1 MQEKILKML
10 RETGGY
16 LSGEQISRELGVSRS
31 AIWKSINAL
40 RQQGYHIDSST
51 NKGYKLE
58 NVPDILTAPE
68 IQHGLST
75 HTMGK
80 QVIFLK
86 EVDSTNEEAKR
97 QGTQGAPEGTVCL
110 AEHQTGGKGRLGRRW
125 VSLPGEG
132 IWMSILLRPG
142 ITPYEVSQIT
152 LLAGLA
158 VCQAI
163 RSVTGCDALIKW
175 PNDIVIHGK
184 KLVGILTELAAEA
197 DRINYAVT
205 GIGINVN
212 QQQFPQEISYKATSL
227 FLETQH
233 NWARVPLAQKVLENF
248 EDAYDSFLTEASFD
262 FLTPYKEL
270 CISLGREVSVE
281 RGGETIRGKAV
292 DISRAGELV
301 IETSQGDFYAINS
314 GEVAV
319 QGIYGE

>member
-1 MQEKILKML
+1 MQEKILQIL
-10 RETGGY
+10 RDAEDY
-16 LSGEQISRELGVSRS
+16 LSGEQISKQLGVSRS
-31 AIWKSINAL
+31 AIWKSVNAL
-40 RQQGYHIDSST
+40 RHEGYLIDSST

-68 IQHGLST
+68 IQHGLTT

-97 QGTQGAPEGTVCL
+97 QGTEGAPEGTVCL
-110 AEHQTGGKGRLGRRW
+110 AEHQTGGKGRLGRQW

-152 LLAGLA
+152 LLAGLS
-158 VCQAI
+158 VCRAI

-212 QQQFPQEISYKATSL
+212 QEQFPTEIAHKATSL
-227 FLETQH
+227 FLETRRRWTRATLVQEIL
-233 NWARVPLAQKVLENF
+233 RNF
-248 EDAYDSFLTEASFD
+248 EDSYDAFLTEASFD
-262 FLTPYKEL
+262 FITPYKEL
-270 CISLGREVSVE
+270 CVSLDRKVSVQ
-281 RGGETIRGKAV
+281 RGELTIQGKAV
-292 DISRAGELV
+292 DISRSGELV
-301 IETSQGDFYAINS
+301 IQTPEGQLYPINS
-314 GEVAV
+314 GEVTV

>member
-1 MQEKILKML
+1 MQEKILQML
-10 RETGGY
+10 RGTGGY

-97 QGTQGAPEGTVCL
+97 QGIQGAPEGTVCL

-125 VSLPGEG
+125 VSLPEEG

-212 QQQFPQEISYKATSL
+212 QGKFPQEISHKATSL

-233 NWARVPLAQKVLENF
+233 RWARVPLVQKVLENF
-248 EDAYDSFLTEASFD
+248 EDAYDAFLTETSFD
-262 FLTPYKEL
+262 FITPYKEL
-270 CISLGREVSVE
+270 CVSLGRQVSVQ
-281 RGGETIRGKAV
+281 RGELTIQGKAV
-292 DISRAGELV
+292 DISRSGEL
-301 IETSQGDFYAINS
+301 IIQTSEGQLYPINS

>member
-1 MQEKILKML
+1 MQEKILQML

-16 LSGEQISRELGVSRS
+16 LSGEQISRQLGVSRS
-31 AIWKSINAL
+31 AVWKSINAL

-86 EVDSTNEEAKR
+86 EVDYTNEEAKR
-97 QGTQGAPEGTVCL
+97 QGIQGAPEGTVCL

-132 IWMSILLRPG
+132 IWMSILLHPG

-158 VCQAI
+158 VCRAI

-197 DRINYAVT
+197 DRINYAIT

-212 QQQFPQEISYKATSL
+212 QQQFPQEIAYKATSL

-233 NWARVPLAQKVLENF
+233 KWSRAPLVQKVLENF

-262 FLTPYKEL
+262 FITPYKEL
-270 CISLGREVSVE
+270 CISLGREVSVQ
-281 RGGETIRGKAV
+281 RGEQIIQGKAV
-292 DISRAGELV
+292 DISRSGELV
-301 IETSQGDFYAINS
+301 IETPQGHLYAINS
-314 GEVAV
+314 GEVTV